1 MVSLPQK
8 LQSAR
13 THDGK
18 ISVVSSIS
26 RRVDDSDD
34 TSEATPTEQPRS
46 ILKSG
51 SGSGRKRNNVVEQ
64 VPRPSSSPMDP
75 LVRSFYAS
83 TPPSSSIVIL
93 RGIGADD
100 R

>member
-13 THDGK
+13 THDRK

-26 RRVDDSDD
+26 RRVDDGDD
-34 TSEATPTEQPRS
+34 AWEDTPTEQPRS
-46 ILKSG
+46 ILKPG
-51 SGSGRKRNNVVEQ
+51 SGSGKRRNNVVEQ

-75 LVRSFYAS
+75 LVHSLYAS
-83 TPPSSSIVIL
+83 TPHFFNC
-93 RGIGADD
+93 
-100 R
+100 